1 MSYPFRGPGGKW
13 QVSPGAGCTPRW
25 RGDGK
30 ELFYLSTDNKVMSVD
45 VKATGSSF
53 EVGAV
58 HTLFETRPYSSFSS
72 YDVTVDGQRFVLV
85 QQTEQSSAAITLA
98 VNWLAELK
106 RK

>member
-30 ELFYLSTDNKVMSVD
+30 ELFYLSMDNKVMSAD
-45 VKATGSSF
+45 VKASGSSF

-58 HTLFETRPYSSFSS
+58 HTLFETRPYSSFAS
-72 YDVTVDGQRFVLV
+72 YDVTVDGQRFVVV

>member
-1 MSYPFRGPGGKW
+1 MPTAPTSPVK
-13 QVSPGAGCTPRW
+13 PGAGCTPRW

-30 ELFYLSTDNKVMSVD
+30 ELFYLSMDIKVMSAD
-45 VKATGSSF
+45 VKASGSSF

-58 HTLFETRPYSSFSS
+58 HTLFETRPSSTFGS
-72 YDVTVDGQRFVLV
+72 YDVMVDGQRFVLL
-85 QQTEQSSAAITLA
+85 QDTEQSSGAITLA